1 VPSRS
6 KKEESDQ
13 VARKRKATEIVTL
26 SLRIREE
33 LRRQLEDAAKVHR
46 QSLNAEIVSR
56 LEASRTAN
64 LQQNLAV
71 LMREKIGEAFKATT
85 KEVAEEVA
93 KKVVGIVQQKLGEQG
108 K

>member
-1 VPSRS
+1 M
-6 KKEESDQ
+6 
-13 VARKRKATEIVTL
+13 ARKPTAIVTL

-33 LRRQLEDAAKVHR
+33 LRRHLEQDAKTH
-46 QSLNAEIVSR
+46 QHSMNAEIVKR
-56 LEASRTAN
+56 LEDSF
-64 LQQNLAV
+64 LKQNLAA
-71 LMREKIGEAFKATT
+71 LMREKVEDAFKATT